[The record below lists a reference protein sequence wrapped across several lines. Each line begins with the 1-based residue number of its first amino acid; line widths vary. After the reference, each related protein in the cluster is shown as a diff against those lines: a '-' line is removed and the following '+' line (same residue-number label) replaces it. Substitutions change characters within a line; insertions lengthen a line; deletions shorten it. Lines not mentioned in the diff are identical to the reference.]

1 MALAPFAGTRLLV
14 PFRITIVHMLG
25 NLVVQATRFE
35 AAHTVPTTGQR
46 EPSR

>member
-1 MALAPFAGTRLLV
+1 MALAPVAGTRLLV
-14 PFRITIVHMLG
+14 PFRITIVHML
-25 NLVVQATRFE
+25 VQATRFE